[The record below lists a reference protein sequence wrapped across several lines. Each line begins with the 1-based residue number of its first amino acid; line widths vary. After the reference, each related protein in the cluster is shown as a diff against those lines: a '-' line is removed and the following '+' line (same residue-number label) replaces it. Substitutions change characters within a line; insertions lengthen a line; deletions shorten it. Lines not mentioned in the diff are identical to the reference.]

1 MSGGVDPHHPS
12 GCDYTGD
19 GGSGHC

>member
-12 GCDYTGD
+12 GCDHTGD
-19 GGSGHC
+19 GGNGHC